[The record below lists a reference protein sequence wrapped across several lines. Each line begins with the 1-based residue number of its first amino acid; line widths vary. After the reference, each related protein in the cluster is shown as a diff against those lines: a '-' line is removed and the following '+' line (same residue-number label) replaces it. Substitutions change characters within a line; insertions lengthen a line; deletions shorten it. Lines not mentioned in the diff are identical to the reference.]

1 MRQPQIN
8 FVPLH
13 PLLLPSKEFS
23 NVLLP
28 TPGWLEGKRVAL
40 DRPFSK
46 WGMDFMEYMWEGCP
60 VVDGWLISGR
70 MKMEGLEM
78 GRSFSEK
85 NEKWERKKK
94 AEGGPA
100 LLGRREW
107 QGILAWWMVGLLA
120 LSE

>member
-1 MRQPQIN
+1 MEYVGR
-8 FVPLH
+8 VPGC
-13 PLLLPSKEFS
+13 
-23 NVLLP
+23 
-28 TPGWLEGKRVAL
+28 GWLAYIEEDKNGGV
-40 DRPFSK
+40 
-46 WGMDFMEYMWEGCP
+46 GNG
-60 VVDGWLISGR
+60 
-70 MKMEGLEM
+70 